1 MILEMW
7 RKFVY
12 NFNPSNK
19 YDVQWDNLKSKLKNI
34 YENSWKNGW
43 EKLFPNEIISNVIN
57 PHKNILLTNTKNVE
71 PYDLSYEN
79 FAHPINA

>member
-1 MILEMW
+1 MGQFKIKVKTYMKIHE
-7 RKFVY
+7 
-12 NFNPSNK
+12 
-19 YDVQWDNLKSKLKNI
+19 
-34 YENSWKNGW
+34 KNGW

-57 PHKNILLTNTKNVE
+57 PHKYVLFANTKNVE